1 MRLLLIRHGQ
11 TPSNVAGA
19 LDTAIPGAELTAL
32 GYAQAA
38 AVPAALAD
46 EDLSAIYASRLI
58 RTQLTAAPLARARRL
73 EISVREGLEEI
84 SAGEL
89 EMRHDQAARHG
100 YADCLAAWMSG
111 NLSRT
116 MPGGVDGHAFWA
128 AYDTSIRGIVADHR
142 PDETVAVF
150 THGAAVRVFTALA
163 ARLPPEVAVELSI
176 ANTGMS
182 VLEGGRE
189 SDWELRTWLNEPLGG
204 PELVDRG
211 AHDVTGES
219 VEEAESEGDDR

>member
-58 RTQLTAAPLARARRL
+58 RTQLTAAPLARERGL
-73 EISVREGLEEI
+73 EISVRQGLEEI

-89 EMRHDQAARHG
+89 EMRKRSSCPARIRR
-100 YADCLAAWMSG
+100 LSG
-111 NLSRT
+111 RVDVRKLEQNDA
-116 MPGGVDGHAFWA
+116 GGVDGHAFWA
-128 AYDTSIRGIVADHR
+128 AYDASIRGIVADHR

-163 ARLPPEVAVELSI
+163 ARLPSEVAVELSI

-189 SDWELRTWLNEPLGG
+189 SDWELRTWLSEPLGG

-219 VEEAESEGDDR
+219 VEEAESDGNDR